1 MRMSEDSRGQGRDIR
16 ARLWGDE
23 TVALSEQFLGNFDA
37 GFEQLVNE
45 QLFGAVWNRPG
56 IPIETRS
63 MITIAA
69 LIALGKPQELAI
81 HIKGARNLGI
91 SDEQIKEVIVHVAHY
106 AGVPA
111 GVEAVRVFT
120 EATAPSQ

>member
-1 MRMSEDSRGQGRDIR
+1 MTDDLREPGRDVR
-16 ARLWGDE
+16 ARLWGDQ
-23 TVALSEQFLGNFDA
+23 TVALSEQFLANFDP

-63 MITIAA
+63 LITLAA

-111 GVEAVRVFT
+111 GVEAARVFT
-120 EATAPSQ
+120 EATAPTQ

>member
-1 MRMSEDSRGQGRDIR
+1 MTDDLREPGRDVR

-23 TVALSEQFLGNFDA
+23 TVARSEQFLANFDP
-37 GFEQLVNE
+37 GFERLVNE

-63 MITIAA
+63 MITLAA

-91 SDEQIKEVIVHVAHY
+91 SAEQIKEVIVHVAHY

-120 EATAPSQ
+120 EATAPTQ

>member
-1 MRMSEDSRGQGRDIR
+1 MTDDLREQGRDVR

-23 TVALSEQFLGNFDA
+23 TVALSEQFLGSFDS
-37 GFEQLVNE
+37 GFERLVNE

-69 LIALGKPQELAI
+69 LIALGMPQELAI
-81 HIKGARNLGI
+81 HIKGARTLGI

-120 EATAPSQ
+120 EATAPNR

>member
-1 MRMSEDSRGQGRDIR
+1 MTDKLREQGRHIR

-23 TVALSEQFLGNFDA
+23 TVAVSEKFLGSFDP
-37 GFEQLVNE
+37 GFERLVNE
-45 QLFGAVWNRPG
+45 QLFGAVWARTG

-63 MITIAA
+63 LVTIAA
-69 LIALGKPQELAI
+69 LIALGKAQELAI

-91 SDEQIKEVIVHVAHY
+91 TDEAIKEVIVHVAHY

-120 EATAPSQ
+120 GATGPDR

>member
-1 MRMSEDSRGQGRDIR
+1 MTDDLREQGRDVR

-23 TVALSEQFLGNFDA
+23 TVALSEQFLGSFDS
-37 GFEQLVNE
+37 GFERLVNE

-69 LIALGKPQELAI
+69 LIALGMPQELTI
-81 HIKGARNLGI
+81 HIKGARTLGI

-120 EATAPSQ
+120 EATAPNR

>member
-1 MRMSEDSRGQGRDIR
+1 MTDDLREPGRDVR

-23 TVALSEQFLGNFDA
+23 TVALSEQFLGNFDP
-37 GFEQLVNE
+37 GFERLVNE
-45 QLFGAVWNRPG
+45 QLFGAVWTRPG
-56 IPIETRS
+56 IPVETRS
-63 MITIAA
+63 LITIAA
-69 LIALGKPQELAI
+69 LIALGKPQELSI

-120 EATAPSQ
+120 EATAPTQ